1 LWFPQN
7 VNRPIPQAFTSLGI
21 ASAFGLRYPVSMKD
35 TYSMN
40 IIPDPI
46 QDQLL
51 LLAAGRGQARTIIC
65 EVVTRFALRGSLIV
79 LDGGN
84 GFDAYRIARM
94 IRRENTDIDRILK
107 RILLSRVFTCYQ
119 MLALLQGTVADRQ
132 PKVIMDLLASF
143 QDDSVDP
150 VEKDFLL
157 HESVNILSRLS
168 RSAPVIVSIS
178 PPTSPESDFN
188 QMFEQVRDVASE
200 FILLENI
207 IPPIQLRLL

>member
-1 LWFPQN
+1 
-7 VNRPIPQAFTSLGI
+7 
-21 ASAFGLRYPVSMKD
+21 
-35 TYSMN
+35 MN

-51 LLAAGRGQARTIIC
+51 LLAARRGQARMMIC
-65 EVVTRFALRGSLIV
+65 EVITRFALRGSLIV

-84 GFDAYRIARM
+84 QFDAYRIARM
-94 IRRENTDIDRILK
+94 LRRENTDIDSILK

-168 RSAPVIVSIS
+168 RSAPVIVSIC

-188 QMFEQVRDVASE
+188 KMFEQVRDVASE
-200 FILLENI
+200 FILLENV